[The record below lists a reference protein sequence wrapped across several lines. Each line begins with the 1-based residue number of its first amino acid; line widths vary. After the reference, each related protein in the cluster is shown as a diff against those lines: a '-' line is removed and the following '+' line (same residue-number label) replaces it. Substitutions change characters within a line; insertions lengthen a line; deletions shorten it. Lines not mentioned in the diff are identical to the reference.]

1 MHGAA
6 HNKKGFINEMLY
18 RGIEGFTCSIK
29 LVILTKGKIRMKSLI
44 LLVEDEEALLEY
56 TKVIMENNEYE
67 VITAKNGVEALE
79 ALETNDRLPDL
90 IVCDI
95 MMPEMNGYDFFK
107 KMIDNPDWNLIPF
120 IFLTVKISPEDVRFG
135 KMLGADD
142 YIAKPVNKKDLLASI
157 AGKINR
163 GRRQNLLSRHI
174 RNKLFID
181 EKIEVSPEIGKE
193 KQEIIVFLMVWNDK
207 IGPQLEVI
215 YPKKTKLPISV
226 ETIGIQLFQAA
237 GSMYG
242 NIDYYAAHGVLL
254 RVVNIDMDGYLYF
267 YTIDDVE
274 ARGGKRQS
282 MVAILAQKINYFES
296 LRIGEICEEFV
307 AKNVDVQE
315 YNMIELWKRIG
326 EIIILS

>member
-1 MHGAA
+1 
-6 HNKKGFINEMLY
+6 
-18 RGIEGFTCSIK
+18 
-29 LVILTKGKIRMKSLI
+29 MKSLI

-79 ALETNDRLPDL
+79 TLETNDRLPDL

-120 IFLTVKISPEDVRFG
+120 IFLTVKSSPEDVRFG

-142 YIAKPVNKKDLLASI
+142 YIAKPVSKLDLLASI

-163 GRRQNLLSRHI
+163 GRNHNLLSRHI
-174 RNKLFID
+174 RNKLFTD
-181 EKIEVSPEIGKE
+181 KKIEGSPEIGKE
-193 KQEIIVFLMVWNDK
+193 ENKFIVFFMVWNDK
-207 IGPQLEVI
+207 IGPQLEIV

-242 NIDYYAAHGVLL
+242 NIDYYAAQGVLL

-274 ARGGKRQS
+274 ARGGKRQF
-282 MVAILAQKINYFES
+282 MVATLAQKINYFES
-296 LRIGEICEEFV
+296 LRIAEIFEEFV
-307 AKNVDVQE
+307 AKNEEVQE
-315 YNMIELWKRIG
+315 YNMQELWKRIG
-326 EIIILS
+326 EIISLNSHEGK